1 MPSGITNADSM
12 FSVRERPWHGLGAVL
27 ERPPSSVVEAL
38 ELSGLDWE
46 VEQVGLRTEHGDPVP
61 GVVAN
66 VRLDTRQILGVV
78 STRYTVVQ
86 NVEALRFLDNLI
98 GSSMHFETA
107 GSLWSGRRVWALA
120 KLPEWI
126 EVGGDHVDRYC
137 LVTTG
142 HDGAHGIKAA
152 VTPIRVVCQNTL
164 TWGLDAAPRVYSI
177 RHTGEL
183 AGKLHE
189 ARRVLEITIDYY
201 TQFKRFGDQLAGQ
214 RMTDARL
221 RKVLDELYPTSEGP
235 AKVGKAELAKAVE
248 ARDTITYLF
257 RHAPTVGNAPGSR
270 WAAANAVVEYLDHY
284 RPSRG
289 QRFARIVDERG
300 NPKAKALQVVIAA

>member
-1 MPSGITNADSM
+1 MPSGITDTDSM
-12 FSVRERPWHGLGAVL
+12 FSVRERPWHGLGPVL

-38 ELSGLDWE
+38 QLAGLGWE
-46 VEQVGLRTEHGDPVP
+46 VDQVGLRTEHGDPVP
-61 GVVAN
+61 GVLAN

-107 GSLWSGRRVWALA
+107 GSLWGGRRVWALA
-120 KLPEWI
+120 TLPEWI
-126 EVGGDHVDRYC
+126 EVGGDRVDRYC

-164 TWGLDAAPRVYSI
+164 TWGLDAANRVYAV
-177 RHTGEL
+177 RHSGDMT
-183 AGKLHE
+183 GKLHE
-189 ARRVLEITIDYY
+189 ARRVLEITVDYY
-201 TQFKRFGDQLAGQ
+201 TQFKHFGDHLAGQ

-221 RKVLDELYPTSEGP
+221 RKVLNELYPTSEGP
-235 AKVGKAELAKAVE
+235 APLGKAALAKAVE

-257 RHAPTVGNAPGSR
+257 KYAPTVGNAPGSK
-270 WAAANAVVEYLDHY
+270 WAAANAFVEYLDHY

-289 QRFARIVDERG
+289 ERFARIVDERG
-300 NPKAKALQVVIAA
+300 NPKAKALAVIIAA

>member
-1 MPSGITNADSM
+1 MPSGITATDSM

-27 ERPPSSVVEAL
+27 DRPPASVAEAL
-38 ELSGLDWE
+38 ELAGLNWE
-46 VEQVGLRTEHGDPVP
+46 VEQVALRTEHGDPVP
-61 GVVAN
+61 GHLAN
-66 VRLDTRQILGVV
+66 VLLDTRQILGVV

-98 GSSMHFETA
+98 ASAMHFETA
-107 GSLWSGRRVWALA
+107 GSLWGGRRVWALA

-126 EVGGDHVDRYC
+126 EVGGDHVERYC

-164 TWGLDAAPRVYSI
+164 TWGLEAAARVYAV
-177 RHTGEL
+177 RHAGDMT
-183 AGKLHE
+183 GKLHE
-189 ARRVLEITIDYY
+189 ARRVLDITVDYY
-201 TQFKRFGDQLAGQ
+201 RQFKRFGDQLAGQ

-221 RKVLDELYPTSEGP
+221 RKVLDELYPTTDGP
-235 AKVGKAELAKAVE
+235 AQLGKAALAKAVE

-257 RHAPTVGNAPGSR
+257 KHAPTVGNAPGSR
-270 WAAANAVVEYLDHY
+270 WAAANAFVEYLDHY

-289 QRFARIVDERG
+289 ERFARIVDERG
-300 NPKAKALQVVIAA
+300 NPKAKALLAVVSG

>member
-1 MPSGITNADSM
+1 MPSGLTSTDSM
-12 FSVRERPWHGLGAVL
+12 LSVRERPWHGHCAVL
-27 ERPPSSVVEAL
+27 EHPPASVGEAL
-38 ELSGLDWE
+38 DLAGLDWE
-46 VEQVGLRTEHGDPVP
+46 VEQVALRTEHGDPVP

-66 VRLDTRQILGVV
+66 IRLDTRQILGVV

-86 NVEALRFLDNLI
+86 NVDALRFLDNLI
-98 GSSMHFETA
+98 GSAMHFETA

-120 KLPEWI
+120 KLPDWI
-126 EVGGDHVDRYC
+126 EVGGDRVERYC

-142 HDGAHGIKAA
+142 HDGEHGIKAA

-164 TWGLDAAPRVYSI
+164 TWALDSAPRVHAI
-177 RHTGEL
+177 RHTGDL

-189 ARRVLEITIDYY
+189 ARRVLDITIDYY
-201 TQFKRFGDQLAGQ
+201 TKFKRLGDQLAGQ
-214 RMTDARL
+214 RMTDHRL

-235 AKVGKAELAKAVE
+235 APLGKAALAKAVE

-257 RHAPTVGNAPGSR
+257 KHAPTVGNAPGSK

-284 RPSRG
+284 RPSHG
-289 QRFARIVDERG
+289 ERFARIVDERG
-300 NPKAKALQVVIAA
+300 NPKAKALRAVLAA